1 MRKSIK
7 VVLSAVVAGLALA
20 TPAAAQPDRA
30 ALAPS
35 GEMGVLFNCESY
47 STNAP
52 MTRADM
58 LSRSTTWLQARVPY
72 SQSACHR
79 NQHGSF
85 RTDCSGYLSM
95 VWGLKHSYTTDTLHQ
110 VSHTIARGDLRP
122 GDALNRSG
130 EHVAM
135 FLAWEDAA
143 KTRPRVREQAGPDGA
158 PTVER
163 VWSAATANT
172 YTPIRYDNVRDSSVM
187 GGPEVVLWANGT
199 IGTYAVHADGNV
211 HGRGQ
216 EAPGGAFTAWQ
227 QLSAGGGFAG
237 RPSLVQMPDGTVNL
251 YARTTSGTIVGTGNS
266 AGPGSDFKPWQQVS
280 PSGGA
285 AVAGDPEVFVR
296 PDGTIATYAVLA
308 DGSVNGMSQATPG
321 GDFSGWQRL
330 SEGGFT
336 GKPSVLQAADG
347 RVDLY
352 VTTTGGAIMGT
363 GNSAGPGSDFKPWQQ
378 VSPSGATAV
387 SGGPEVYLR
396 SDNTIGVYAVLADGS
411 VNGMS
416 QSTPGGAFSGW
427 QRLSGGGYVDS
438 PSVVQHS
445 DGRVDLYV
453 RGSDWTLWGNGNKNG
468 PGSNWGDWT
477 RVG

>member
-1 MRKSIK
+1 MRRYIS
-7 VVLSAVVAGLALA
+7 VAVGVLLAGLSAPLLPPTADALPVAAACAIPADRDITVTRTVYQVGKRLGVSPKVMLAGFEAGWVESRMNNLDCGDRDSLGVFQQRPSQGWGTPEQIRDVDHASSRFFTAAKSAEQQFPHLSAGLLA
-20 TPAAAQPDRA
+20 DKVQRSCCPARYDQAAAKADA
-30 ALAPS
+30 MLA
-35 GEMGVLFNCESY
+35 E
-47 STNAP
+47 
-52 MTRADM
+52 
-58 LSRSTTWLQARVPY
+58 
-72 SQSACHR
+72 
-79 NQHGSF
+79 
-85 RTDCSGYLSM
+85 
-95 VWGLKHSYTTDTLHQ
+95 
-110 VSHTIARGDLRP
+110 
-122 GDALNRSG
+122 
-130 EHVAM
+130 VA
-135 FLAWEDAA
+135 
-143 KTRPRVREQAGPDGA
+143 T
-158 PTVER
+158 
-163 VWSAATANT
+163 
-172 YTPIRYDNVRDSSVM
+172 SVM

-227 QLSAGGGFAG
+227 QLSGGGGFAG

-251 YARTTSGTIVGTGNS
+251 YARTTSGVIMGTGN
-266 AGPGSDFKPWQQVS
+266 AEGPGSGFKPWQQVS
-280 PSGGA
+280 PSGA
-285 AVAGDPEVFVR
+285 MAVAGDPEVFVR

-330 SEGGFT
+330 SGGGFT
-336 GKPSVLQAADG
+336 GKPSVLQAPDG

-363 GNSAGPGSDFKPWQQ
+363 GNSTGPGSGFKPWQQ
-378 VSPSGATAV
+378 VSPGGALAV
-387 SGGPEVYLR
+387 AGGPEVYLR

-416 QSTPGGAFSGW
+416 QSTPGDGFSGW
-427 QRLSGGGYVDS
+427 QRLSGGGFVDS
-438 PSVVQHS
+438 PSVIQHP

-453 RGSDWTLWGNGNKNG
+453 RGSDWTLWGNGNKSG